1 MLLTITTTHRPATD
15 LGFLLHKH
23 PARLHS
29 RPQTHGVAHVFFPE
43 AGEARCTA
51 ALFVEVDPVGL
62 VRGRAGSVG
71 AAGLMDQYV
80 NDRPYAA
87 SSLLSAALSDAFR
100 SALAGSC
107 VERPEL
113 VGQAIPLE
121 FTLPTL
127 PCRGGETL
135 LRELF
140 EPLGYQVE
148 ARPLPLDERFP
159 SWGDSLCFSVVLRTC
174 APLAVALS
182 HLYVLIPVLDN
193 RKHYWIGEDEVHKL
207 LGRGEPWL
215 ATHPRRDL
223 IVQRYLRHRR
233 RLAELAIE
241 RLIAADEDAQDDE
254 PDTAA
259 AAGVVADN
267 GAGDE
272 EVVRGD
278 TREQGLERALSLN
291 EQRLRDVCA
300 AVEQLGASSVID
312 LGCGEGRLLRRL
324 LPLRQ
329 LGRVTG
335 MDVSLRSLEIA
346 RERLRLDQLP
356 DLLRDKLTL
365 LHGSLLYRDER
376 LAGHDVAT
384 LVEVVEHLD
393 AARLGML
400 TRVVFEVAR
409 PRAVIVTT
417 PNREYNVR
425 FASLGPNGLRH
436 PDHRFEW
443 SRAEFHAW
451 AAQQAEWHGYAL
463 RIEGIGAPDAEL
475 GAPTQMAIF
484 ERQRPGAH

>member
-29 RPQTHGVAHVFFPE
+29 RPQTHGVAHVFFAE

-51 ALFVEVDPVGL
+51 VLFVEVDPVGL
-62 VRGRAGSVG
+62 VRGRSGSG
-71 AAGLMDQYV
+71 GSAGLMDQYV

-107 VERPEL
+107 AERPEL
-113 VGQAIPLE
+113 VGQAIALE
-121 FTLPTL
+121 FALPIL

-135 LRELF
+135 LRALF

-148 ARPLPLDERFP
+148 ARLLPLDERFP
-159 SWGDSLCFSVVLRTC
+159 GWGDSLYFSVVLRTT
-174 APLAVALS
+174 AVLAVALS

-193 RKHYWIGEDEVHKL
+193 RKHYWIGEAEVHKL

-215 ATHPRRDL
+215 ATHPQRDL
-223 IVQRYLRHRR
+223 IVQRYLKHRR
-233 RLAELAIE
+233 QLTELAIE
-241 RLIAADEDAQDDE
+241 RLIAAGEDAQDGDADE
-254 PDTAA
+254 
-259 AAGVVADN
+259 GGADAS

-272 EVVRGD
+272 AVVRGD
-278 TREQGLERALSLN
+278 AQEQGLERRLSLN
-291 EQRLRDVCA
+291 ELRLRSVCA
-300 AVEQLGASSVID
+300 VVERLGASSVID
-312 LGCGEGRLLRRL
+312 LGCGEGRLLRHL

-329 LGRVTG
+329 LSRVTG

-365 LHGSLLYRDER
+365 LHGSLVYRDER

-393 AARLGML
+393 AARLGMF

-409 PRAVIVTT
+409 PRAVVVTT

-425 FASLGPNGLRH
+425 FPSLRQGGLRH

-443 SRAEFHAW
+443 SRAEFRAW
-451 AAQQAEWHGYAL
+451 AAGQAGRYGYSVTF
-463 RIEGIGAPDAEL
+463 EDIGEPDAEL

>member
-1 MLLTITTTHRPATD
+1 MLLTISTTHRPATD

-29 RPQTHGVAHVFFPE
+29 RSQTHGVAHVFFPE

-62 VRGRAGSVG
+62 VRGRSGSAGS
-71 AAGLMDQYV
+71 AGLMDQYV
-80 NDRPYAA
+80 NDRSYVA

-107 VERPEL
+107 AERPEL

-121 FTLPTL
+121 FALPIL
-127 PCRGGETL
+127 PCRGGEVL

-159 SWGDSLCFSVVLRTC
+159 SWGDSLYFSVVLRTS

-193 RKHYWIGEDEVHKL
+193 RKHYWIGEAEVHKL

-215 ATHPRRDL
+215 AGHPRRDL
-223 IVQRYLRHRR
+223 IVHRYLRHRR

-241 RLIAADEDAQDDE
+241 RLIAAGEDAQDGDADDAGDE
-254 PDTAA
+254 H
-259 AAGVVADN
+259 

-291 EQRLRDVCA
+291 EQRLRSVCA
-300 AVEQLGASSVID
+300 VVERLGASSVID
-312 LGCGEGRLLRRL
+312 LGCGEGRLLKRL

-356 DLLRDKLTL
+356 NLLRDKLTL
-365 LHGSLLYRDER
+365 LHGSLLYRDGR
-376 LAGHDVAT
+376 LGGHDVAT

-400 TRVVFEVAR
+400 TRVVFEVAQ

-425 FASLGPNGLRH
+425 FTALGPNGLRH

-451 AAQQAEWHGYAL
+451 ATQQADRHGYAMH
-463 RIEGIGAPDAEL
+463 IEGIGEPDAEL

-484 ERQRPGAH
+484 ERQWPGAH